1 MAKEI
6 KSSIKLAIA
15 SSGSSGADGSLST
28 TEDLAGKFVGFQ
40 ETVGTAAAA
49 INLGIATPKVI
60 FIQNTDPDNSMIVDN
75 VSALNGWPQAIPA
88 GAGVLLRPSSG
99 TLYAKAN
106 VAPVKAWIVAG

>member
-49 INLGIATPKVI
+49 INLGVATPKVI
-60 FIQNTDPDNSMIVDN
+60 FIQNTDPNNFMTVDN
-75 VSALNGWPQAIPA
+75 VVGLTGWPQVIPA
-88 GAGVLLRPSSG
+88 GAGILIRPSSG
-99 TLYAKAN
+99 TLYARAN
-106 VAPVKAWIVAG
+106 IAPVKAWIVAG